1 VSTPD
6 RSSIAAA
13 VAGRLVGTEPVTASS
28 LFASI
33 GGVRGVIESMA
44 PGFLFLI
51 VFTATGSLV
60 PSVVAPVAVAIGIL
74 LARLLQRLPV
84 LPAVSGGLGILLSAG
99 FALFTGRAEDNFVGG
114 FITNGVWL
122 LLMLG
127 SLLVRKPLIGFIARF
142 LIHEGNA
149 PTERRVV
156 RAGYIATAMWGCFF
170 ALRLLIQVPLW
181 LAGATTALAATKLI
195 MGLPMYAAL
204 IWVTWLMM
212 RSAVANSAQ
221 RA

>member
-1 VSTPD
+1 
-6 RSSIAAA
+6 
-13 VAGRLVGTEPVTASS
+13 
-28 LFASI
+28 
-33 GGVRGVIESMA
+33 MA